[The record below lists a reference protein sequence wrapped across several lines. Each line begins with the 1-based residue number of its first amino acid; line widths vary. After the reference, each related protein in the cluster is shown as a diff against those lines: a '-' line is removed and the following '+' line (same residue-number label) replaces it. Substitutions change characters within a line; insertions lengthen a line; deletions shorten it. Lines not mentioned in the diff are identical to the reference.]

1 MSDPDAEDRVLRE
14 RLRALREDPA
24 EGEDFASLLHR
35 RLVAAGPPEPA
46 PGWERVRERLRRGA
60 PVLWPA
66 TGVVAGVAAFLL
78 LSALKAP
85 LAPPPETPPAA
96 VAALEAPG
104 TTVPASK
111 VAVIKL
117 DFTADVAVEQADFQV
132 SLPEGLSFWADGE
145 ELPLRSFS
153 WSQPLSV
160 GSNVIPVA
168 VRGHKPGRYL
178 VTALARMGEQRM
190 EHEVVLEVTDG

>member
-1 MSDPDAEDRVLRE
+1 MSDLEADDRELRE
-14 RLRALREDPA
+14 RLRALREEPA
-24 EGEDFASLLHR
+24 EGDFQSLLHR

-46 PGWERVRERLRRGA
+46 SGWERVRAWWRPRA
-60 PVLWPA
+60 PMLWPVA
-66 TGVVAGVAAFLL
+66 GVVAGVVTFLV
-78 LSALKAP
+78 LSAVRAP
-85 LAPPPETPPAA
+85 EAPVSVPEPPA
-96 VAALEAPG
+96 VAALESPG
-104 TTVPASK
+104 TMVPVSK

-153 WSQPLSV
+153 WSQPLNA

-178 VTALARMGEQRM
+178 VTALARTGDQRM